1 MFGWPND
8 ATLLFLA
15 AAFCSACYLVI
26 CGRPGSSWLKS
37 VLKTASVALLALIAF
52 KLSDMLLLAVGLT
65 ACAVGDFFLSRKG
78 TEEFV
83 SGIGAFAF
91 GHLSYTALFFLQPSA
106 DFLRISDG
114 WPLTLALVLLGLVMI
129 FLLFRTAGKL
139 RWATIIYVPV
149 IMSMGV
155 MAMILPPV
163 GARHFGHLIIINQVV
178 VFAHTVMHRVKPLA
192 RLVRLRAMCQ
202 VPARGQIHAQN
213 RVARLDQ
220 RSKHA
225 LVGL

>member
-163 GARHFGHLIIINQVV
+163 GAL
-178 VFAHTVMHRVKPLA
+178 
-192 RLVRLRAMCQ
+192 
-202 VPARGQIHAQN
+202 
-213 RVARLDQ
+213 
-220 RSKHA
+220 A
-225 LVGL
+225 LVLPAALLFIFSDFVLAQEMFVLPKDHKLQRVLPYTVWSAYWLSQALFLMAFTGTL